1 MLNQILEIIWPTG
14 LDQIRAHV
22 RRPDLDVVEVPKP
35 DKAPTA
41 ILPDV
46 DNRVRVHTVA
56 ENEAGALVDEWV
68 PEDAETR
75 RIPLTREDLEEL
87 AVRGLGDQDKVKI
100 AAYIKG
106 MVYAGKSRRE
116 IVREHPTDRFPGFSD
131 GNIGKIMAALNA
143 VRHATPT
150 PNEGR
155 G

>member
-1 MLNQILEIIWPTG
+1 MLTQILNLIFPDN

-22 RRPDLDVVEVPKP
+22 RRPDLDAGDVPRTP
-35 DKAPTA
+35 RQVSA

-46 DNRVRVHTVA
+46 DGRTRTREETENGVA
-56 ENEAGALVDEWV
+56 WDA
-68 PEDAETR
+68 DAETR
-75 RIPLTREDLEEL
+75 RMTLTDADMAEL
-87 AVRGLGDQDKVKI
+87 AVRGLGSQDKIEI

-143 VRHATPT
+143 VRNNTPT
-150 PNEGR
+150 PTKGR